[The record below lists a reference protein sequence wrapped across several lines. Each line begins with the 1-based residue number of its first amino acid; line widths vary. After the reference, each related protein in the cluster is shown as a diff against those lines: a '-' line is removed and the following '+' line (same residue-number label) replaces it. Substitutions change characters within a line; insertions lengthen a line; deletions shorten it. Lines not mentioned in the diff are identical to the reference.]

1 MEINKL
7 VRTNILKL
15 KPYSSARS
23 EFTGEGSVFLDANES
38 PFENDYNRYPDPL
51 QNKVKEKISGIKNI
65 SKESIFLGNGSDE
78 AIDLLF
84 RIFCN
89 PGKDNVIAIAPTYGM
104 YEVCADIND
113 VEYRSVN
120 LDANFDIDTEAVL
133 ARTDGNSKIIFLCS
147 PNNPTGNL
155 LNREKM
161 LTLINEFKG
170 IVVVDEAYID
180 FAPQESFINLI
191 PKYSNLVV
199 LQTFSKAW
207 GQASVRLGMAYSSP
221 EIISYFNKV
230 KYPYNINILT
240 QRHILKVLE
249 DKGLVESQTKE
260 ILAQKEYLIEQ
271 LNKMAKVKK
280 IFPSS
285 ANFVLVRIDDADN
298 VYQKLVDKG
307 IIVRNRSKITL
318 CDGCLRITVGREDEN
333 KNLIN
338 ALSQI

>member
-1 MEINKL
+1 
-7 VRTNILKL
+7 
-15 KPYSSARS
+15 
-23 EFTGEGSVFLDANES
+23 
-38 PFENDYNRYPDPL
+38 
-51 QNKVKEKISGIKNI
+51 
-65 SKESIFLGNGSDE
+65 
-78 AIDLLF
+78 
-84 RIFCN
+84 
-89 PGKDNVIAIAPTYGM
+89 
-104 YEVCADIND
+104 
-113 VEYRSVN
+113 
-120 LDANFDIDTEAVL
+120 
-133 ARTDGNSKIIFLCS
+133 
-147 PNNPTGNL
+147 
-155 LNREKM
+155 
-161 LTLINEFKG
+161 
-170 IVVVDEAYID
+170 
-180 FAPQESFINLI
+180 
-191 PKYSNLVV
+191 
-199 LQTFSKAW
+199 
-207 GQASVRLGMAYSSP
+207 MAYSSP